1 MPCANCVSSGVD
13 CVYPENLR
21 KTIMLKPDPPATS
34 QGDHAM
40 VDNTAGTKLLQAIP
54 QATLLHPEMM
64 LTLSKHL
71 FMNRSDDIP
80 SPWPHWSHYSS
91 ELAEAPSMYR
101 TALNDFHSLV
111 VSLTKRLVQT
121 SIVQATS
128 RLRAQRSRNKKGSL
142 PMVRPRDIYT
152 AIDTLG
158 MKRNGSERWRGVPR
172 RCGLRV
178 TTNKQTPQGKQLRE
192 VREVPWDEVECIM
205 SSANATEAESSAEP
219 EWFRSRAARGGTPLP
234 MHNLT
239 ISDSGNDDDVVERAV
254 ITDSD
259 NSDHSES
266 LNDDGPR
273 AAARQAPQSEGLEDS
288 SENVPLYSAAEQPA
302 PQLYT
307 LEDFDCEASRLEEST
322 LWTAL
327 GMQEATKSASRHI
340 SDGRKEDDI
349 EIDEKITTTSDH
361 WRQYQDYRA
370 PWEIH
375 KISVSTV
382 KLLANQKPFSPMPV
396 SYSSR
401 LRSTGSASGDFSNQ
415 SSTAHSRG
423 EQRISKAGVELHAR
437 GTNAYAALRRDN
449 LEGSD
454 VEVEASNTD
463 TTNPSIEED
472 TVAQSIEPEGDTVR
486 LDEDEDEMDWT

>member
-1 MPCANCVSSGVD
+1 
-13 CVYPENLR
+13 
-21 KTIMLKPDPPATS
+21 
-34 QGDHAM
+34 
-40 VDNTAGTKLLQAIP
+40 
-54 QATLLHPEMM
+54 
-64 LTLSKHL
+64 
-71 FMNRSDDIP
+71 
-80 SPWPHWSHYSS
+80 
-91 ELAEAPSMYR
+91 MYR
-101 TALNDFHSLV
+101 TALNDFHGLV

-178 TTNKQTPQGKQLRE
+178 TTNKLTPQGKHLRE

-205 SSANATEAESSAEP
+205 SSAIATEAESSAEP
-219 EWFRSRAARGGTPLP
+219 EGFRSRAARGGTPLP

-239 ISDSGNDDDVVERAV
+239 ISDSSNDNDIVERAV

-259 NSDHSES
+259 DSDYSEP
-266 LNDDGPR
+266 LNDHGPR
-273 AAARQAPQSEGLEDS
+273 AAERQAPQSESLEGRFES
-288 SENVPLYSAAEQPA
+288 VPLYSAADQPT

-327 GMQEATKSASRHI
+327 GMQAATKSDSRHI
-340 SDGRKEDDI
+340 SDGRKDDDI
-349 EIDEKITTTSDH
+349 EIHEKITTTLNH

-375 KISVSTV
+375 KSSLSTV
-382 KLLANQKPFSPMPV
+382 KLLANQKPSSPMPG
-396 SYSSR
+396 SYGSR
-401 LRSTGSASGDFSNQ
+401 LPSTGSASVDFSNH
-415 SSTAHSRG
+415 SSTNHSR
-423 EQRISKAGVELHAR
+423 ERQRRSKAGVELHAR

-449 LEGSD
+449 LKGSD
-454 VEVEASNTD
+454 VEIEVSDTD
-463 TTNPSIEED
+463 TTRSSIGEE
-472 TVAQSIEPEGDTVR
+472 TIAQSIEPEGDTVR
-486 LDEDEDEMDWT
+486 VDEDEDEMDWT